1 MLISR
6 GSNLYIYVIARDFG
20 FAPNPFFG
28 YCSLATCKPQIRK
41 SAQPNDWI
49 LGVAGRNLGTG
60 VYRKCIVL
68 MKVTEKMTFE
78 EYWADPRYILKRP
91 CRNGSQLK
99 MVGDNIY
106 HKDPHHNWIQENSH
120 HSNPDGSTNTINLE
134 RDTGHCEDVLL
145 SEFFFY
151 FGSDAREVDLDSV
164 DYISKPG
171 FKKISLDSSNKAK
184 EIINDIYNNNRT
196 SLNIVVSDPC
206 QFDISHKRVSQDTG
220 KIVV

>member
-28 YCSLATCKPQIRK
+28 HCSLATCKPQIRK

-78 EYWADPRYILKRP
+78 EYWADPRYILK
-91 CRNGSQLK
+91 
-99 MVGDNIY
+99 
-106 HKDPHHNWIQENSH
+106 
-120 HSNPDGSTNTINLE
+120 
-134 RDTGHCEDVLL
+134 GHVEM
-145 SEFFFY
+145 
-151 FGSDAREVDLDSV
+151 EV
-164 DYISKPG
+164 
-171 FKKISLDSSNKAK
+171 N
-184 EIINDIYNNNRT
+184 
-196 SLNIVVSDPC
+196 
-206 QFDISHKRVSQDTG
+206 
-220 KIVV
+220 

>member
-1 MLISR
+1 MLISKN
-6 GSNLYIYVIARDFG
+6 SNLYIYVIARDFG

-28 YCSLATCKPQIRK
+28 CCSLATCKPKIRK

-49 LGVAGRNLGTG
+49 LGVGGRDLGAG
-60 VYRKCIVL
+60 VHRKCILL

-106 HKDPHHNWIQENSH
+106 HRDSQNNWIQENSH
-120 HSNPDGSTNTINLE
+120 HSNSDGSINTENLE

-145 SEFFFY
+145 SDFFFY
-151 FGSDAREVDLDSV
+151 FGSEAKEVDLESV
-164 DYISKPG
+164 NYISKPG
-171 FKKISLDSSNKAK
+171 CKKISLDSSNEAR
-184 EIINDIYNNNRT
+184 EIINNIYKNNIS
-196 SLNIVVSDPC
+196 SLNTVVSDPC
-206 QFDISHKRVSQDTG
+206 QFSISYKRVSQKTG
-220 KIVV
+220 KIIV